1 MRSVKSA
8 PSCRC
13 RRISIPN
20 RQPQRTFSGFPLCEH
35 IARLVYR
42 PLRQVQPG
50 MTFQIR
56 LPTSYH
62 PQPQRTNE
70 IEWHTF
76 TNQSANGSTGPGTCS
91 IMSFLYL
98 CTLHDVFAICLYFY
112 LGMWL
117 HLLSRVVISVF
128 PLARLCRTNPSKCL
142 RVQSPGCDLHSRP
155 PRSESTWKCDVCE
168 MFAAHLDNCAHV
180 TRIPRSVFV
189 FIDVSMR
196 HHPLSQLRRSF
207 GCIWM
212 CIWYLLVYIDTQGQ
226 VQYIRHVT
234 INHKSNSSLWQWYR
248 DIVTGHV

>member
-42 PLRQVQPG
+42 RLRQVQPG
-50 MTFQIR
+50 LTFQIR
-56 LPTSYH
+56 LPTSH
-62 PQPQRTNE
+62 HTQPQRTNE

-76 TNQSANGSTGPGTCS
+76 TNQSANGSTGPDTGS

-98 CTLHDVFAICLYFY
+98 CTLHEVFSICLYFY

-117 HLLSRVVISVF
+117 HLLSRVVISVY
-128 PLARLCRTNPSKCL
+128 PLARLCRTNPSKYL
-142 RVQSPGCDLHSRP
+142 RVQSSGCDLHSTTLLWVHMKMWCVRNV
-155 PRSESTWKCDVCE
+155 RSTFRQLCSCDTHPSLGVCIYR
-168 MFAAHLDNCAHV
+168 
-180 TRIPRSVFV
+180 RIYT
-189 FIDVSMR
+189 IW
-196 HHPLSQLRRSF
+196 F